1 MWIAFV
7 VTLGFSKRLLDLGLK
22 GKESLSVYKISP
34 LQLLSQSMSAEVV
47 AALDQIQQIITN
59 TMGLE
64 ALARIP
70 AFTASLYWGFT
81 WIR

>member
-7 VTLGFSKRLLDLGLK
+7 VTLDFSKRLLDLGLK
-22 GKESLSVYKISP
+22 AKESLSAYKISP
-34 LQLLSQSMSAEVV
+34 LQLLCQSTSAEVV

-64 ALARIP
+64 ALARIL
-70 AFTASLYWGFT
+70 AFTASLYL
-81 WIR
+81 